1 MNRRFPVFA
10 DMGSSVITLCEN
22 LKSVILV
29 REYEIQLPRYARR
42 KVRAPQGRMQEKILR
57 VRTQGKCHRDIP
69 PVLTGKGEKAG

>member
-1 MNRRFPVFA
+1 LPIW
-10 DMGSSVITLCEN
+10 DTSVITLCEN

-29 REYEIQLPRYARR
+29 RGVRDPAAGAMRGR